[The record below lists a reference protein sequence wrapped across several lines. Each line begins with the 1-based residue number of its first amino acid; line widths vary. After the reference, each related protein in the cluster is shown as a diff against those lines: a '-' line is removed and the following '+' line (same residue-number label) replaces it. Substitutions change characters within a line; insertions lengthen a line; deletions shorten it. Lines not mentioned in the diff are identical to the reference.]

1 MDLSAV
7 FSHAPT
13 PVAADWSVRTGRI
26 PDTPVEFTPD
36 EVVRFATSRGAGL
49 TVKEVDSLLGAGNP
63 AALEALLSAE
73 DPAIVGP
80 TLASQAVSHETRV
93 QRLADCPTSE
103 EFEPARSLVAD
114 VGALEELSRASA
126 LRCISIGRLGRLLLD
141 GASVD
146 ELMSESD
153 FDVAVFRGRGSATAE
168 VDELVAVLQ
177 RAVAQDIDPLYWDF
191 KSAPVQ
197 EAAYRVLAG
206 LVTDGGEWD
215 DVRGEAVCRLTSKL
229 QQVGFCRLDTASARL
244 PIPTQDQ
251 LGMDDTEVYSWW
263 LSSCW
268 SALFP
273 LNAEEAGRHQPYL
286 LEGYLMEGTVE
297 SVQYLVSL
305 HSRRGRGT
313 LVFPEDRL
321 GLRKSLIEWLRSLD
335 PLESDIPRIEDV
347 LGPMM
352 GKDSEIQEILA
363 GHIWSRWEAGLW
375 PVAHLGWG
383 SRLKKELP
391 RMWEKFLRE
400 KSTQFPV
407 SELVDAHSTQTTDR
421 LLANQILAGMFER
434 GDAAAGAAKLL
445 HPRRELLPDS
455 TWSTGFRPLLEL
467 ALSHPD
473 GLKAFPWTRQ
483 MVESI
488 ASRDED
494 LASRLVG
501 MWVRLFVNGEAPSPA
516 PRAVANWGSPEDISL
531 CLGALTGGQLDQFIQ
546 SVIRNH
552 SEGAASVAALV
563 EDSLGS
569 NLLAWGLL
577 ENLSRDWD
585 GSFLEL
591 IATAKSLADG

>member
-7 FSHAPT
+7 FSHAPA

-36 EVVRFATSRGAGL
+36 EVVRLATARGAGL
-49 TVKEVDSLLGAGNP
+49 TVKEVDSLVGAGNP
-63 AALEALLSAE
+63 AALEALLATE

-93 QRLADCPTSE
+93 KLLADCPTSE
-103 EFEPARSLVAD
+103 EFEPARALVAG
-114 VGALEELSRASA
+114 VGELEELSRAFA
-126 LRCISIGRLGRLLLD
+126 LRCISMGRLGRLFLD

-168 VDELVAVLQ
+168 VDELAAVL
-177 RAVAQDIDPLYWDF
+177 RHAVARDIDPLCWDF

-229 QQVGFCRLDTASARL
+229 QQVGFCRLDTSSARL

-251 LGMDDTEVYSWW
+251 LGMDYTEDYSHW

-273 LNAEEAGRHQPYL
+273 LNAEEAAVNQPHLGGDYS
-286 LEGYLMEGTVE
+286 MEGTVE

-305 HSRRGRGT
+305 PHRRTRGT
-313 LVFPEDRL
+313 LLFPEDHP
-321 GLRKSLIEWLRSLD
+321 GLRKPLIEWLRSLD

-383 SRLKKELP
+383 SQLKKELP

-400 KSTQFPV
+400 KFAQFRV
-407 SELVDAHSTQTTDR
+407 SDLVDAPSTQTTDR
-421 LLANQILAGMFER
+421 LLANQILAGMFEG

-445 HPRRELLPDS
+445 HPQRDLLADT
-455 TWSTGFRPLLEL
+455 TWSVTALPLVKR

-473 GLKAFPWTRQ
+473 GVKAFPWTRQ
-483 MVESI
+483 MMEYV
-488 ASRDED
+488 AGHDED
-494 LASRLVG
+494 FASHLVG
-501 MWVRLFVNGEAPSPA
+501 VWVRLFVDGKGPSPA

-552 SEGAASVAALV
+552 AEGAAAVAALV